1 MNTMDTQKLLKIL
14 SGICSDAKFAV
25 ETTGYDECSL
35 DKVEYDENDP
45 ESCFIYNKEL
55 EIMKNLEKAV
65 FIYERYL
72 KTPITKTGYLQ
83 YDYSKDRYCLEDIEF
98 HCGDTVEVLITDDFF
113 ENKKWVSTRF
123 ETDNGEWYLVGYPKQ
138 PIAGLEARIRW

>member
-1 MNTMDTQKLLKIL
+1 MNTMDTKKLLKVL
-14 SGICSDAKFAV
+14 SGLCSDAKFAV
-25 ETTGYDECSL
+25 ETTGCDDCGM

-45 ESCFIYNKEL
+45 EDCFIYDKEL
-55 EIMKNLEKAV
+55 EIIKNLEKAV
-65 FIYERYL
+65 SIYERYF
-72 KTPITKTGYLQ
+72 KTPVTKAGYLQ

-123 ETDNGEWYLVGYPKQ
+123 ETDNGEWYLVGYPNQ
-138 PIAGLEARIRW
+138 PIAGLEARVRW